1 MKQVIHLHTIADLS
15 KLFNLGHNQH
25 PLVTV
30 LEFSKVTEQV
40 EQNAKITTDFYSIMF
55 KNYCKN
61 NIKYGRK
68 TIDFQDGNLIC
79 IAPNQTI
86 EIDNEIEEREDKMG
100 WGLFFHPDLIRSTTL
115 NLNIKEYSFF
125 QYEVS
130 EALHLSDKE
139 KNILLE
145 CVQKIQTELQ
155 ENIDV
160 HSQYIIVSTIE
171 LLLNYCS
178 RFYGRQ
184 LITRSQA
191 NKSTIS
197 QIETILTEY
206 FAKAKVEEQGLPTVK
221 FLADKVHLSPSYLS
235 DLLKKETGKNAQE
248 HIHYYIIEEAK
259 CLLLNSDKNVSE
271 IAFNLGFEYP
281 QYFNKLFKQKTGKTP
296 MEYRNLN

>member
-1 MKQVIHLHTIADLS
+1 
-15 KLFNLGHNQH
+15 
-25 PLVTV
+25 
-30 LEFSKVTEQV
+30 
-40 EQNAKITTDFYSIMF
+40 
-55 KNYCKN
+55 
-61 NIKYGRK
+61 
-68 TIDFQDGNLIC
+68 
-79 IAPNQTI
+79 
-86 EIDNEIEEREDKMG
+86 MG

-115 NLNIKEYSFF
+115 NDKIKSYSFF
-125 QYEVS
+125 HYEVS

-139 KNILLE
+139 KNILFE
-145 CVQKIQTELQ
+145 CIQKIQIELQ

-184 LITRSQA
+184 MITRSYA

-206 FAKAKVEEQGLPTVK
+206 FAKTKVEEQGLPTVK

-248 HIHYYIIEEAK
+248 HIHYYLIEEAK
-259 CLLLNSDKNVSE
+259 SLLLNSDKNVSE